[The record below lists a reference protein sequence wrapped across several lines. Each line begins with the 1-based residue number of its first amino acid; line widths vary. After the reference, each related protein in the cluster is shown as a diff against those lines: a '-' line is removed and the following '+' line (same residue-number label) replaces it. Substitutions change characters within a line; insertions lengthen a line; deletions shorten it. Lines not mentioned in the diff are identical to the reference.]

1 MADNSESAV
10 AAWAYEHRRVAGRS
24 TETLPGAKNLYL
36 PLTTRDNVVGLLGIE
51 VVEKLMNPE
60 KQRLMEA
67 WAGLAAMAI
76 ERVKLT
82 DKAREATLVLE
93 SDRLRTALLNSISH
107 ELRTPLSSI
116 MGSSSTLLDADSLYS
131 AEEHRE
137 LLENIKDSSN
147 RMNLILS
154 NLLDT
159 ARIESGMLK
168 LKDDWCDIEDIIGSA
183 LRHLSE
189 QVAGRHIDI
198 KIPDDL
204 PWVRGDCVL
213 LGQVMI
219 NLIDNALKY
228 SPPDSDIEIKV
239 YAINDNLTVSVAD
252 HGIGIP
258 EEDLMKV
265 FDKFYRIQHD
275 KINIPGT
282 GLGLSICKSIVEA
295 HGGQIQAENRSGGG
309 AIFSFSIP
317 LAKGGDKLAMPES
330 ESR

>member
-1 MADNSESAV
+1 M
-10 AAWAYEHRRVAGRS
+10 
-24 TETLPGAKNLYL
+24 L
-36 PLTTRDNVVGLLGIE
+36 
-51 VVEKLMNPE
+51 EKLLNPE

-82 DKAREATLVLE
+82 DKAREATLVLQ

-116 MGSSSTLLDADSLYS
+116 MGSSSTLLDAGSLYS
-131 AEEHRE
+131 EEERRE
-137 LLENIKDSSN
+137 LLENINEGSN

-168 LKDDWCDIEDIIGSA
+168 LKEDWCDIEDIVGSA

-189 QVAGRHIDI
+189 QTVGRHIDI
-198 KIPDDL
+198 KIPEDVPL
-204 PWVRGDCVL
+204 VRGDCVL

-228 SPPDSDIEIKV
+228 SLPDSGVDINAYVLHDE
-239 YAINDNLTVSVAD
+239 LTVAVAD
-252 HGIGIP
+252 QGIGIP
-258 EEDLMKV
+258 TEDLTKV

-282 GLGLSICKSIVEA
+282 GLGLAICKSIVEA
-295 HGGQIQAENRSGGG
+295 HGGRIQAENRSGGG

-317 LAKGGDKLAMPES
+317 LAKGSDKRVTPES
-330 ESR
+330 ESRCGNDGDRSAYSGHRG